1 MIISKKKKLEL
12 VVFGY
17 EFPHLKTENGLCEL
31 IANGYDISLVILQ
44 KFKKLSVPSSKK
56 RVYVKQNPKG
66 NVKKLCKI
74 NNIKYIISDHDSD
87 YTLKKLKKIKP
98 RLGVILGARILKR
111 KTIDFFSSGI
121 LNLHPGDIPINRGLD
136 TFKWA
141 LVNKY
146 PMVVTSH
153 LISERIDLGK
163 IVMKSK
169 VKVYKDDTI
178 FDLSTRHF
186 YNEFKTMINSL
197 EYLQKNYKLIE
208 LSSEGNYHSSLPNNV
223 DKKIEHYFNNYK
235 KKFQNAKN

>member
-1 MIISKKKKLEL
+1 MITSKKKKLKL

-31 IANGYDISLVILQ
+31 ISNGYEISLVILQ
-44 KFKKLSVPSSKK
+44 KLKKLSVPLSKR
-56 RVYVKQNPKG
+56 RVYIKQNPKG
-66 NVKKLCKI
+66 NVKKLCEI
-74 NNIKYIISDHDSD
+74 NNIKYIISDHDSE
-87 YTLKKLKKIKP
+87 YTLKKLKSIKP
-98 RLGVILGARILKR
+98 GLGVILGARILKK
-111 KTIDFFSSGI
+111 KTIEPFSCGI
-121 LNLHPGDIPINRGLD
+121 LNLHPGDIPLNRGLD
-136 TFKWA
+136 NFKWA
-141 LVNKY
+141 LVKKY

-186 YNEFKTMINSL
+186 YNEFQTMLSSIK
-197 EYLQKNYKLIE
+197 YLQENFKLTE
-208 LSSEGNYHSSLPNNV
+208 LKSEGNYYSSLPNNI
-223 DKKIEHYFNNYK
+223 DKNIEHYFNDYK